1 MSTIHKICGTVSTP
15 IRITLDIS
23 EFMLKLLDQA
33 ETVINDVIGTE
44 YDTKEPFRSME
55 FDTNTVL
62 IEGTVLRSYT
72 ETVING
78 DPLEPPDSD
87 IQIDPETINIKED
100 EIRSGL
106 ETALTKVIT
115 DRIKIQIHIDEHR
128 NEYQENE

>member
-23 EFMLKLLDQA
+23 ELMLELLDQA

-44 YDTKEPFRSME
+44 YDTKEPFHSME

-62 IEGTVLRSYT
+62 TEGTVLRSYT
-72 ETVING
+72 ETIT
-78 DPLEPPDSD
+78 DEYPLGPPDSD
-87 IQIDPETINIKED
+87 IQIDPETISVKED
-100 EIRSGL
+100 KIRSGL
-106 ETALTKVIT
+106 ETALTKAIT
-115 DRIKIQIHIDEHR
+115 GRIKIQIHIDEHR